1 MSIRVEQVTKL
12 YGTQKAVDEA
22 SFSMN
27 KGEVVGLL
35 GPNGAGKST
44 LMKILTCFIP
54 PTSGKAF
61 VMEYDVQEHPL
72 EVQRLVGYLPEHN
85 PLYLDMYVREY
96 LGFIAGI
103 HQLGSKTA
111 QRVSDMVEITGLG
124 REQHKKI
131 GALSKGYRQRVGLAQ
146 ALIHDPAVLILDEP
160 TSGLDPN
167 QLADIRQLIREA
179 GKEKTVILS
188 THIMQEV
195 EAICSRAIIIHQ
207 GKIVADDNTEHLT
220 RMSGP
225 KQTYTIELEQ
235 AADLKKLPKPAGI
248 RQLSSTDQIHWMVE
262 PQDDQDVSR
271 ILMQWALDNRVTI
284 RSMQK
289 TENSLEDIF
298 RKLTS
303 R

>member
-111 QRVSDMVEITGLG
+111 QRVRKSVHFQKGTANVWAWPRHSSTTL
-124 REQHKKI
+124 RC
-131 GALSKGYRQRVGLAQ
+131 LSL
-146 ALIHDPAVLILDEP
+146 
-160 TSGLDPN
+160 TN
-167 QLADIRQLIREA
+167 QLRA
-179 GKEKTVILS
+179 S
-188 THIMQEV
+188 TPISWP
-195 EAICSRAIIIHQ
+195 I
-207 GKIVADDNTEHLT
+207 
-220 RMSGP
+220 SG
-225 KQTYTIELEQ
+225 
-235 AADLKKLPKPAGI
+235 
-248 RQLSSTDQIHWMVE
+248 
-262 PQDDQDVSR
+262 
-271 ILMQWALDNRVTI
+271 N
-284 RSMQK
+284 
-289 TENSLEDIF
+289 
-298 RKLTS
+298 
-303 R
+303 

>member
-1 MSIRVEQVTKL
+1 VS
-12 YGTQKAVDEA
+12 D
-22 SFSMN
+22 
-27 KGEVVGLL
+27 
-35 GPNGAGKST
+35 
-44 LMKILTCFIP
+44 
-54 PTSGKAF
+54 
-61 VMEYDVQEHPL
+61 YDVQEHPL
-72 EVQRLVGYLPEHN
+72 EVQRMVGYLPEHN

-103 HQLGSKTA
+103 HKLGNKSA
-111 QRVSDMVEITGLG
+111 QRVSDMVKITGLG

-207 GKIVADDNTEHLT
+207 GKIVADDSTGQLT
-220 RMSGP
+220 RTAGP

-289 TENSLEDIF
+289 NESSLEDIF